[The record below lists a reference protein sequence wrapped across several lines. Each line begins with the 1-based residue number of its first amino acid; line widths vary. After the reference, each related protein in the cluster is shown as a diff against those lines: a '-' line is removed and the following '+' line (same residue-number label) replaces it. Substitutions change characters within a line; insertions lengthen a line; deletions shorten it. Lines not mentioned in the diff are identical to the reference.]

1 MIAGC
6 CYGAS
11 ESSTLVREIA
21 IHEAGHAVIA
31 WAMGVKVLKLEI
43 AGGEPLVDFQGVSYP
58 NVAGWVINSMGV
70 NTNSCFWPPQ
80 NDADRMAY
88 RYYKARIEQE
98 LPILFAGVAAESVYS
113 RKSVDELLTQ
123 GGKHDSK
130 CIAEYLDVLRQMGM
144 DETEVLAT
152 CNAAQDKAV
161 ELVNQYQWE
170 ITGIALILAR
180 WEVLWGDEFYHYMT
194 LFTKTGRMEAC

>member
-58 NVAGWVINSMGV
+58 NVAGWVINSMGL
-70 NTNSCFWPPQ
+70 
-80 NDADRMAY
+80 
-88 RYYKARIEQE
+88 I
-98 LPILFAGVAAESVYS
+98 PIAVFGHPKMM
-113 RKSVDELLTQ
+113 R
-123 GGKHDSK
+123 
-130 CIAEYLDVLRQMGM
+130 
-144 DETEVLAT
+144 TEWL
-152 CNAAQDKAV
+152 
-161 ELVNQYQWE
+161 
-170 ITGIALILAR
+170 TGI
-180 WEVLWGDEFYHYMT
+180 
-194 LFTKTGRMEAC
+194 TKLV